1 MTPLTPDPGAQ
12 GESGHT
18 SSGHTATRRTFE
30 LVAIYFL
37 GGLMSLALAVPAA
50 IYLLIPPRTPR
61 RSGWI
66 DAGDIAQLEPEIPVE
81 LIFQESRLDGWRA
94 VTENKTAWVVKQ
106 SDGKITAFAPQCTHL
121 ACAYHWEA
129 AQSKFVCPCHGSVFS
144 IEGKVLE
151 GPAPRPLDQYLTR
164 IENNRLQIGELRTPG
179 NQG

>member
-1 MTPLTPDPGAQ
+1 MTPPTPELAGQDQSARI
-12 GESGHT
+12 E
-18 SSGHTATRRTFE
+18 TRRTFHVAAIGLLGA
-30 LVAIYFL
+30 LV
-37 GGLMSLALAVPAA
+37 SLALAVPAA
-50 IYLLIPPRTPR
+50 AYLLMRPRTPN
-61 RSGWI
+61 RSRWI
-66 DAGDIAQLEPEIPVE
+66 DAGDITQLEPEMPVE

-144 IEGKVLE
+144 IDGKVLE
-151 GPAPRPLDQYLTR
+151 GPAPRPLDEYLTL
-164 IENNRLQIGELRTPG
+164 IENNRLKISDLKPSG